1 MTNANRPPRILYRS
15 RLHAAFRAIPGAC
28 REPVRYPHVF
38 EPSGLQLCT
47 SRRLASRRSTA
58 FAASGAGESH
68 SIPAGEAEKKGL
80 ACIQIGL
87 TARHGDPVSSIVQV
101 ALPFDCYGQPLAPN
115 DLPSFAAGAAQGIKQ
130 NFDVGDPQSVSY
142 ALGAHSVWAERAQGT
157 LKGQPDKHYTIEIAC
172 ALLSTAAVCWQ
183 TLAADPAALAAFEQ
197 GLVTLESDSPVPLVP
212 TGTFKQ

>member
-1 MTNANRPPRILYRS
+1 MRTALPAYFIAL
-15 RLHAAFRAIPGAC
+15 AC
-28 REPVRYPHVF
+28 TPLSAQSPA
-38 EPSGLQLCT
+38 P
-47 SRRLASRRSTA
+47 
-58 FAASGAGESH
+58 AASQSDTHTYSNPLGFSYALPAGWQVDEARPSPPPVQVKATP
-68 SIPAGEAEKKGL
+68 IPAGEAEKKGL

-197 GLVTLESDSPVPLVP
+197 GLVTLESDSPVPLIP
-212 TGTFKQ
+212 AGTFKP